1 MLGERDQIRYTVHIV
16 KQNGLLDERFFVL
29 EKEVDK
35 LEKTRTI
42 KRTQMAILLGA
53 LGAMGPFT
61 IDMYLPSFPTIADD
75 YGTTASLVQIS
86 LTACL
91 IGLALGQLVIG
102 PMSDVRGRKKP
113 LAFFLFLYFAASLFC
128 AFAPSIYLFIAGRV
142 VQGFS
147 AAAGLVVSRAVVR
160 DMYSGRELT
169 KFFAL
174 LMLVNNLGPILAP
187 IVGGGVLAFTDWSGV
202 FLVLS
207 AIGIGLMLVVTWKMD
222 ETLPVERR
230 QPSNIAQTFK
240 SFGSLVKNREFMGY
254 ALAQGF
260 MVGGIFAYVSGT
272 PFVYQNIYGASPQ
285 LFSLL
290 FGMNG
295 IGIMIGSQV
304 VGRFSDTI
312 SEAKFLRFGLW
323 MSAVSS
329 IVLVIMVLIHGPLY
343 SIVIPIFFFVS
354 SIGIIGTSAFSLA
367 METQGH
373 IAGSASALLGLLPF
387 ALGSLTAPLVGIA
400 GENTAVPMGLTI
412 FGASMLAMIA
422 YFGLARGAKKSPQ
435 S

>member
-1 MLGERDQIRYTVHIV
+1 M
-16 KQNGLLDERFFVL
+16 NSL
-29 EKEVDK
+29 EKA
-35 LEKTRTI
+35 RTI

-61 IDMYLPSFPTIADD
+61 IDMYLPSFPTIADE

-113 LAFFLFLYFAASLFC
+113 LAFFLFLYFVASLFC
-128 AFAPSIYLFIAGRV
+128 AFAPSIYWFIAGRV
-142 VQGFS
+142 LQGFS

-202 FLVLS
+202 FIVLS
-207 AIGIGLMLVVTWKMD
+207 AIGIILMLVVTWKLD

-230 QPSNIAQTFK
+230 QPSSIGQMLK
-240 SFGSLVKNREFMGY
+240 SFGSLIKNREFMGY

-295 IGIMIGSQV
+295 IGIMIGTQV

-312 SEAKFLRFGLW
+312 SEAAFLRFGLW
-323 MSAVSS
+323 MSAVASTL
-329 IVLVIMVLIHGPLY
+329 LVIMVLLHGPLY

-422 YFGLARGAKKSPQ
+422 YFGLARSAKKSLK